1 RRRTR
6 RKEEEEKEPSPSH
19 LPKDRDNMPR
29 ESCTQPSK
37 ERTRVSDHHEHKV
50 PASENLQTE
59 NSKVFIG
66 PDLHSNSGGGA
77 RRIDCANPEIS
88 RRKISREVSSEGPSA
103 EDHGRERL
111 KRHRM
116 EMAGRVWI
124 PEIWGQERLL
134 KDWIDCEAF
143 DRFLVPKGLM
153 LAREALME
161 DCRRANSG
169 PLGIENRC

>member
-1 RRRTR
+1 ML
-6 RKEEEEKEPSPSH
+6 RK
-19 LPKDRDNMPR
+19 
-29 ESCTQPSK
+29 SCTQSSK
-37 ERTRVSDHHEHKV
+37 ERTRVLDYHEHKV
-50 PASENLQTE
+50 PSSENLQTE

-66 PDLHSNSGGGA
+66 PDLHSDIGGG
-77 RRIDCANPEIS
+77 RRIDYANPEGS
-88 RRKISREVSSEGPSA
+88 RRKISKEVSSEGLSA
-103 EDHGRERL
+103 EEYGRERL

-124 PEIWGQERLL
+124 PEIWGQESLL